1 MSNYTKSQAIKE
13 MRAKAKILGM
23 TFKTS
28 SITLNDVNLYKL
40 TNRKTGKTLIDNY
53 MFWTAYADLSSGFWD
68 TIKL

>member
-40 TNRKTGKTLIDNY
+40 TNRSTGKTIIDNY
-53 MFWTAYADLSSGFWD
+53 MFSSAYADLSSGYWN